1 MISQIKN
8 DRKFEFTSILVNNK
22 TILSIIIIILKP
34 KNIKIY

>member
-8 DRKFEFTSILVNNK
+8 DRKFVFSILVNK
-22 TILSIIIIILKP
+22 TILSIIIILKP